1 MEMKKISLFGAVI
14 ASVVLAACGS
24 SVKVIEEGVGYAV
37 VYDHYL
43 GVAEITTENGV
54 VTDVSIDEYFL
65 PYSWAKVSQ
74 MDSEAFPQ
82 ETVVRT
88 WKRTPTSTSNTI
100 DRYAK
105 YIKVGDKLLTANII
119 GDEPNQ
125 QIVYSG
131 SDITNFE
138 EWVDIETNAVWYIN
152 QVKANQLFLTTSDGT
167 THSSLTRFDVSSNL
181 AMTKS
186 ASGYWSVLSPGL
198 GWSGNMEAIVDLL
211 VGSTMDFDP
220 ADFTKATVAPLVWG
234 NGDIITGVTLTNFKD
249 YLSLALRAYANLELV
264 EA

>member
-1 MEMKKISLFGAVI
+1 MKKLNLFGAVI
-14 ASVVLAACGS
+14 ASIVMAACVP
-24 SVKVIEEGVGYAV
+24 SVKVVEEGIGYAV

-88 WKRTPTSTSNTI
+88 WKRPTSTSNTI

-105 YIKVGDKLLTANII
+105 YIKVGDKLLTANVI

-125 QIVYSG
+125 QIVFSG
-131 SDITNFE
+131 SEITNFD

-152 QVKANQLFLTTSDGT
+152 QVKSNQLFLTTSNGT
-167 THSSLTRFDVSSNL
+167 THPSLTRFDETSNR

-186 ASGYWSVLSPGL
+186 ASGYWNISPGL
-198 GWSGNMEAIVDLL
+198 GWSGNMNEIVELL
-211 VGSTMDFDP
+211 IGSTMDFDP
-220 ADFTKATVAPLVWG
+220 ADFTRATVAPRVWG
-234 NGDIITGVTLTNFKD
+234 NGEITTGATLTNFKD
-249 YLSLALRAYANLELV
+249 YLSLSLRAYANLAVV